1 MGGERCG
8 ELAAEL
14 AIETVGAFLSM
25 DYTSSDAKAWPFEY
39 DFTLDRDQ
47 NRIMNAAR
55 LANRRIWETCKKRT
69 DCQGMGTTLSA
80 LICSSGRAT
89 IGNIGDSRV
98 YVFRG
103 RRLRLLTRDDAVVA
117 DLVEAGKITA
127 DEARLHPLRN
137 VLTSAL
143 GRHEDVAVQLVQLNL
158 KTGDRLLLCSDG
170 VHGPIDQ
177 SVIAELL
184 DGQTDPASTARR
196 LVQAAKDQGGP
207 DNISCIVVDI
217 GEDSTNLKN

>member
-1 MGGERCG
+1 
-8 ELAAEL
+8 
-14 AIETVGAFLSM
+14 
-25 DYTSSDAKAWPFEY
+25 
-39 DFTLDRDQ
+39 
-47 NRIMNAAR
+47 
-55 LANRRIWETCKKRT
+55 
-69 DCQGMGTTLSA
+69 
-80 LICSSGRAT
+80 
-89 IGNIGDSRV
+89 
-98 YVFRG
+98 
-103 RRLRLLTRDDAVVA
+103 LRLLTRDDAVVA